1 MKLNMELVKKGLKN
15 QMITIKHMIIF
26 NIISFI
32 LLYASNIGT
41 EPTGNTVRYS
51 VKYDLQEYK
60 ANLFFVIFFWIIFL
74 LAFSIFYTKFLKK
87 DFKKQLKIHWSFILL
102 FCIVIVIFVLVEFT
116 IWIITGLIAIGLF
129 SQITNYPYPIIY
141 IVLTYIIGYILIDII
156 REIKMKKIEKN
167 TK

>member
-26 NIISFI
+26 NILSFI

-156 REIKMKKIEKN
+156 QEIKMKKIEKN

>member
-1 MKLNMELVKKGLKN
+1 MKLNIELVKKGLKN